1 MIKYRVINKEIVAD
15 VMNIDE
21 ALMAI
26 DVLRANNP
34 GMTYDIEDYDWT
46 PADKKG
52 FGRDPDLH

>member
-1 MIKYRVINKEIVAD
+1 
-15 VMNIDE
+15 MNIDE